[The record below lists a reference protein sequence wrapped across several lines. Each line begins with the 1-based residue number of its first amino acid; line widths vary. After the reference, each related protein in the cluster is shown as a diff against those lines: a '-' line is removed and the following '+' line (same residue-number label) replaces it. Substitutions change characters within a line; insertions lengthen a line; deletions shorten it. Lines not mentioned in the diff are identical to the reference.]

1 MEVLCETARAGVR
14 ACCVAY
20 VTEIITELVLDEIY
34 SPV

>member
-20 VTEIITELVLDEIY
+20 ATGYAEIITELVLDEI
-34 SPV
+34 